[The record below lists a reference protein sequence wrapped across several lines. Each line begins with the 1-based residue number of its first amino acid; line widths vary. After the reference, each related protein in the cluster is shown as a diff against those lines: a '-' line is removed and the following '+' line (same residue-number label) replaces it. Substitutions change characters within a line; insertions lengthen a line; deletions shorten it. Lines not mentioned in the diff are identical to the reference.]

1 MSIRSA
7 VLYARDAGHQGE
19 KITCPASPV
28 TNSTYV
34 HKRLRAYTELLRSDF
49 VRIVVQLLSLPTLS
63 RLLAIPPK
71 ERRQNRCQV
80 VD

>member
-28 TNSTYV
+28 TNTYV

-63 RLLAIPPK
+63 RLLAILPK